1 MKKRVLITG
10 ATGFVGYHLIKSA
23 LDNNLE
29 VYANVRQKAAADH
42 LKDFKIN
49 YVDLDFESIY
59 LLKEN
64 IEEKKYDYIVHAA
77 AVTKAKNLGDY
88 NKVNAI
94 YTRNLAIAAS
104 KSAHAIKK
112 FIFISSLAALGPL
125 NRKNEKLTDKGA
137 SNPVTNYGI
146 SKALAETY
154 LAQVQ
159 KLPLIIFRP
168 TAVYGPREK
177 DIFILIKTIKAGLEL
192 YIGKQEQE
200 LSFVYATDLANIIIK
215 ALASDVVGKSYNISD
230 GAVYSRSSL
239 AANVRKALGKKT
251 VTVNLPVPIIK
262 GLAWSMERFYG
273 LFNKIPAL
281 NVDKIKELTALNW
294 GCDIKNIQ
302 NDFGFVPQFGLEQ
315 GLNETINWYRKNNW
329 L

>member
-23 LDNNLE
+23 LANDLE
-29 VYANVRQKAAADH
+29 VYANVRHLTTAAH
-42 LKDFKIN
+42 LKDFPIN
-49 YVDLDFESIY
+49 YVNLDLSSIY

-64 IEEKKYDYIVHAA
+64 IEEKRYDYIVHAA
-77 AVTKAKNLGDY
+77 AVTKAKNLDDY
-88 NKVNAI
+88 NKINAI

-104 KSAHAIKK
+104 KSTYRIKK
-112 FIFISSLAALGPL
+112 FVFISSLAALGPL
-125 NRKNEKLTDKGA
+125 NQKNEKLTDNGA

-154 LAQVQ
+154 LAQIQ
-159 KLPLIIFRP
+159 NLPLITFRP

-192 YIGKQEQE
+192 YIGKHEQQ
-200 LSFVYATDLANIIIK
+200 LSFVYATDLADIIIN
-215 ALASDVVGKSYNISD
+215 ALASDVVGKSYNVSD
-230 GAVYSRSSL
+230 GAVYNRSAL
-239 AANVRKALGKKT
+239 ASCVRKALNKNT
-251 VTVNLPVPIIK
+251 LIVNVPLQIIK
-262 GLAWSMERFYG
+262 GLAWGMERLYG
-273 LFNKIPAL
+273 TFNKIPAL

-302 NDFGFVPQFGLEQ
+302 KDFGFAPRFGLEK
-315 GLNETINWYRKNNW
+315 GLNETINWYRKHNW

>member
-23 LDNNLE
+23 LANNLE
-29 VYANVRQKAAADH
+29 VFANVRNITTAGH
-42 LKDFKIN
+42 LKDFEIN

-77 AVTKAKNLGDY
+77 AVTKAKKLSDY
-88 NKVNAI
+88 NKINAT
-94 YTRNLAIAAS
+94 YTRNLAVAAS
-104 KSAHAIKK
+104 KSTHRIKK
-112 FIFISSLAALGPL
+112 FVFISSLAALGPL
-125 NRKNEKLTDKGA
+125 KQKSERLTDNGA
-137 SNPVTNYGI
+137 SNPVTSYGI

-154 LAQVQ
+154 LAQISD
-159 KLPLIIFRP
+159 LPLIIIRP

-200 LSFVYATDLANIIIK
+200 LSFVYATDLADLVIK
-215 ALASDVVGKSYNISD
+215 VLASDVVGRAYNISD
-230 GAVYSRSSL
+230 GAVYKRSSL
-239 AANVRKALGKKT
+239 AHYARKALGKKT
-251 VTVNLPVPIIK
+251 VRVNVPVPLIK
-262 GLAWSMERFYG
+262 GLAWSMEHLYG
-273 LFNKIPAL
+273 MFNKIPAL
-281 NVDKIKELTALNW
+281 NVDKIKELTAPNW

-302 NDFGFVPQFGLEQ
+302 NDFGFAPRFGLEQ

>member
-23 LDNNLE
+23 LASNLE
-29 VYANVRQKAAADH
+29 VFANVRNLATAGH
-42 LKDFKIN
+42 LKDFEIN
-49 YVDLDFESIY
+49 YVNLDFESIY

-77 AVTKAKNLGDY
+77 AVTKAKQLSDY
-88 NKVNAI
+88 NKINAT
-94 YTRNLAIAAS
+94 YTRNLAVAAS
-104 KSAHAIKK
+104 KSTHRIKK
-112 FIFISSLAALGPL
+112 FVFISSLAALGPL
-125 NRKNEKLTDKGA
+125 NQKNEKLTDDGP
-137 SNPVTNYGI
+137 SNPVTHYGI

-154 LAQVQ
+154 LARIQN
-159 KLPLIIFRP
+159 LPLISFRP

-200 LSFVYATDLANIIIK
+200 LSFVYATDLADIIIR
-215 ALASDVVGKSYNISD
+215 ALSSDVVGKSYNVSD
-230 GAVYSRSSL
+230 GAVYNRSAL
-239 AANVRKALGKKT
+239 ADHVRKALNKNT
-251 VTVNLPVPIIK
+251 LIVNVPLQIIK
-262 GLAWSMERFYG
+262 GFAWGMERLYRV
-273 LFNKIPAL
+273 FNKTPAL

-302 NDFGFVPQFGLEQ
+302 KDFGFTPRFGLEE
-315 GLNETINWYRKNNW
+315 GLNETISWYRKHNW

>member
-23 LDNNLE
+23 LDNDLE

-88 NKVNAI
+88 NKINAI

-273 LFNKIPAL
+273 LFNKIPTL

>member
-23 LDNNLE
+23 LANDME
-29 VYANVRQKAAADH
+29 VYANVRQSADVSH
-42 LKDFKIN
+42 LKDFPIN
-49 YVDLDFESIY
+49 YVDLDLSSIY

-64 IEEKKYDYIVHAA
+64 IEDKKYNYIVHAA
-77 AVTKAKNLGDY
+77 AVTKAKKLENY
-88 NKVNAI
+88 NQVNAI
-94 YTRNLAIAAS
+94 YTRNLAVAAS
-104 KSAHAIKK
+104 KSTHTIEK
-112 FIFISSLAALGPL
+112 FVFISSLAALGPL
-125 NRKNEKLTDKGA
+125 NEKHEKLTDQGA

-154 LAQVQ
+154 LAQIPN
-159 KLPLIIFRP
+159 LPLIVFRP

-200 LSFVYATDLANIIIK
+200 LSFVYATDLADIITN

-239 AANVRKALGKKT
+239 ATYVSKALGKKT
-251 VTVNLPVPIIK
+251 MTVNVPVPLIK
-262 GLAWSMERFYG
+262 GLAWSMERLYG
-273 LFNKIPAL
+273 IFNQIPAL
-281 NVDKIKELTALNW
+281 NVDKIKELTAINW

-302 NDFGFVPQFGLEQ
+302 KDFGFVPRFGLEQ
-315 GLNETINWYRKNNW
+315 GINETINWYRKNNW

>member
-23 LDNNLE
+23 LANGLE
-29 VYANVRQKAAADH
+29 VYANVRKSAATDH
-42 LKDFKIN
+42 LKDFQIN
-49 YVDLDFESIY
+49 YVDLDFGSIY
-59 LLKEN
+59 LLREN

-77 AVTKAKNLGDY
+77 AVTKAKNLDDY

-94 YTRNLAIAAS
+94 YTRNLAVAAAQS
-104 KSAHAIKK
+104 THSIQK

-125 NRKNEKLTDKGA
+125 KQKNEKLTEKSA
-137 SNPVTNYGI
+137 SNPVTGYGI

-154 LAQVQ
+154 LAQVPD
-159 KLPLIIFRP
+159 LPLIIFRP

-192 YIGKQEQE
+192 YIGRQEQE
-200 LSFVYATDLANIIIK
+200 LSFVHVTDLANIIIR
-215 ALASDVVGKSYNISD
+215 ALASDVVGKAYNISD
-230 GAVYSRSSL
+230 GAVYKRSSF
-239 AANVRKALGKKT
+239 ADYVSKALGKKT
-251 VTVNLPVPIIK
+251 LTIHVPVAVIK
-262 GLAWSMERFYG
+262 GLAWGMERFYG
-273 LFNKIPAL
+273 AFNKIPAL

-302 NDFGFVPQFGLEQ
+302 NDFGFVPQFGLEK
-315 GLNETINWYRKNNW
+315 GINETINWYQKNNW

>member
-23 LDNNLE
+23 LANGME
-29 VYANVRQKAAADH
+29 VYANVRNSAAAEH
-42 LKDFKIN
+42 LKAFQIN

-64 IEEKKYDYIVHAA
+64 IEANKYDYIVHAA
-77 AVTKAKNLGDY
+77 AVTKAKSLTDY
-88 NKVNAI
+88 NKINAT
-94 YTRNLAIAAS
+94 YTRNLAVASS
-104 KSAHAIKK
+104 KSAHAIEK

-125 NRKNEKLTDKGA
+125 KQKNEKLTEKSA
-137 SNPVTNYGI
+137 SKPVTQYGI

-154 LAQVQ
+154 LAQVPD
-159 KLPLIIFRP
+159 LPLIIFRP

-200 LSFVYATDLANIIIK
+200 LSFVYATDLADVIIK
-215 ALASDVVGKSYNISD
+215 ALTSDVVGKAYNISD
-230 GAVYSRSSL
+230 GAVYRRSSL
-239 AANVRKALGKKT
+239 ADYVSKALGKKT
-251 VTVNLPVPIIK
+251 VTVNVPVPLIK
-262 GLAWSMERFYG
+262 GLAWGMERLYG
-273 LFNKIPAL
+273 VFNKIPAL

-302 NDFGFVPQFGLEQ
+302 KDFGFVPQFGLEQ
-315 GLNETINWYRKNNW
+315 GINETISWYRKNNW

>member
-10 ATGFVGYHLIKSA
+10 ATGFVGYHLIQSA
-23 LDNNLE
+23 LANGFE
-29 VYANVRQKAAADH
+29 VYANVRQAANADH
-42 LKDFKIN
+42 LKKFEIN

-64 IEEKKYDYIVHAA
+64 IEEKRYNYIVHAA
-77 AVTKAKNLGDY
+77 AVTKARNLGEY
-88 NKVNAI
+88 NKINAT
-94 YTRNLAIAAS
+94 YTRNLAVAAS
-104 KSAHAIKK
+104 KSVHIIEK

-125 NRKNEKLTDKGA
+125 KQRNDKLTEKSA
-137 SNPVTNYGI
+137 SNPVTQYGI

-154 LAQVQ
+154 LAQVSN
-159 KLPLIIFRP
+159 LPVIIFRP

-200 LSFVYATDLANIIIK
+200 LSFVYATDLADIITK
-215 ALASDVVGKSYNISD
+215 ALTSAVVGKAYNISD
-230 GAVYSRSSL
+230 GVVYNRSSL
-239 AANVRKALGKKT
+239 AHYVSKTLGKKT
-251 VTVNLPVPIIK
+251 IKVNVPVLLIK
-262 GLAWSMERFYG
+262 GLAWSMEQLYG
-273 LFNKIPAL
+273 IFNKIPAL

-294 GCDIKNIQ
+294 GCDIKNVQ
-302 NDFGFVPQFGLEQ
+302 NDFGFVPRFGLEQ

>member
-104 KSAHAIKK
+104 KSAHVIKK

>member
-10 ATGFVGYHLIKSA
+10 ATGFVGYHLIKAA
-23 LDNNLE
+23 LANGLE
-29 VYANVRQKAAADH
+29 VYANIRNSATADH
-42 LKDFKIN
+42 LKDLEIN

-77 AVTKAKNLGDY
+77 AVTKAKSLSDY
-88 NKVNAI
+88 NKINAT
-94 YTRNLAIAAS
+94 YTRNLAVAAS
-104 KSAHAIKK
+104 KSTHNIQK

-125 NRKNEKLTDKGA
+125 KQKNERLTEKSA
-137 SNPVTNYGI
+137 SNPVTQYGI

-154 LAQVQ
+154 LAQVTN
-159 KLPLIIFRP
+159 LPLIIFRP

-200 LSFVYATDLANIIIK
+200 LSFIYATDLADVIIK
-215 ALASDVVGKSYNISD
+215 ALASDVVGKAYNISD
-230 GAVYSRSSL
+230 GAVYNRSSL
-239 AANVRKALGKKT
+239 ANYVSKALGKKT
-251 VTVNLPVPIIK
+251 VMVNVPVPLIK
-262 GLAWSMERFYG
+262 GLAWGMERLYG
-273 LFNKIPAL
+273 VFNKIPAL

-315 GLNETINWYRKNNW
+315 GVNETINWYRKNNW

>member
-10 ATGFVGYHLIKSA
+10 ATGFVGYHLIKAA
-23 LDNNLE
+23 LANGME
-29 VYANVRQKAAADH
+29 VYANVRQSANIDH
-42 LKDFKIN
+42 LKDLEIN

-77 AVTKAKNLGDY
+77 AVTKAKSLGDY
-88 NKVNAI
+88 NRINAT
-94 YTRNLAIAAS
+94 YTRNLAVAAS
-104 KSAHAIKK
+104 KSTHNIQK

-125 NRKNEKLTDKGA
+125 KQKNERLTEKSV
-137 SNPVTNYGI
+137 SNPVTQYGI

-154 LAQVQ
+154 LAQVPN
-159 KLPLIIFRP
+159 LPLIIFRP

-177 DIFILIKTIKAGLEL
+177 DIFILIKTLKAGLEL

-200 LSFVYATDLANIIIK
+200 LSFIYATDLADVIIK
-215 ALASDVVGKSYNISD
+215 ALASDVVGKAYNISD

-239 AANVRKALGKKT
+239 ANYVSKALGKKT
-251 VTVNLPVPIIK
+251 VMVNVPVPIIK
-262 GLAWSMERFYG
+262 GLAWGMERLYG
-273 LFNKIPAL
+273 VFNKIPAL
-281 NVDKIKELTALNW
+281 NIDKIKELTALNW

-315 GLNETINWYRKNNW
+315 GVNETISWYRKNNW

>member
-10 ATGFVGYHLIKSA
+10 ATGFVGYHLIKAA
-23 LDNNLE
+23 LANGME
-29 VYANVRQKAAADH
+29 VYANVRQSANTDH
-42 LKDFKIN
+42 LKDLEIN

-77 AVTKAKNLGDY
+77 AVTKAKSLGDY
-88 NKVNAI
+88 NRINAT
-94 YTRNLAIAAS
+94 YTRNLAVAAS
-104 KSAHAIKK
+104 KSTHNIQK

-125 NRKNEKLTDKGA
+125 KQKNERLTEKSA
-137 SNPVTNYGI
+137 SNPVTQYGI

-154 LAQVQ
+154 LAQVTN
-159 KLPLIIFRP
+159 LPLIIFRP

-177 DIFILIKTIKAGLEL
+177 DIFILIKTLKAGLEL

-200 LSFVYATDLANIIIK
+200 LSFIYATDLADVIIK
-215 ALASDVVGKSYNISD
+215 ALASDVVGKAYNISD

-239 AANVRKALGKKT
+239 ANYVSKALGKKT
-251 VTVNLPVPIIK
+251 VMVNVPVPIIK
-262 GLAWSMERFYG
+262 GLAWGMERLYG
-273 LFNKIPAL
+273 IFNKIPAL

-315 GLNETINWYRKNNW
+315 GVNETISWYRKNNW

>member
-23 LDNNLE
+23 LNNGLE
-29 VYANVRQKAAADH
+29 VYANVRKSTIADH
-42 LKDFKIN
+42 LKDFEIN
-49 YVDLDFESIY
+49 YVDLDFGSIY
-59 LLKEN
+59 LLREN

-77 AVTKAKNLGDY
+77 AVTKAKNLDDY

-94 YTRNLAIAAS
+94 YTRNLAVAAAQS
-104 KSAHAIKK
+104 THVIKK

-125 NRKNEKLTDKGA
+125 KQKNEKLTEKSP
-137 SNPVTNYGI
+137 SNPVTDYGI

-154 LAQVQ
+154 LAQVPN
-159 KLPLIIFRP
+159 LPLIIFRP

-192 YIGKQEQE
+192 YIGKEKQE

-215 ALASDVVGKSYNISD
+215 ALASDVVGKSYNVSD
-230 GAVYSRSSL
+230 GAVYNRFAL
-239 AANVRKALGKKT
+239 AANVRKALSKKT
-251 VTVNLPVPIIK
+251 ISINVPVPIIK
-262 GLAWSMERFYG
+262 GLAWSMERLYG
-273 LFNKIPAL
+273 VFNKIPAL
-281 NVDKIKELTALNW
+281 NVNKIKELTAINW

-302 NDFGFVPQFGLEQ
+302 KDFGFVPEYGLEQ

>member
-23 LDNNLE
+23 LANNLE
-29 VYANVRQKAAADH
+29 VYANVRHSANATH
-42 LKDFKIN
+42 LKDFPIN
-49 YVDLDFESIY
+49 YVDLDLSSIY

-64 IEEKKYDYIVHAA
+64 IEDKKYDYIVHAA
-77 AVTKAKNLGDY
+77 AVTKAKKLDDY
-88 NKVNAI
+88 NQVNAI
-94 YTRNLAIAAS
+94 YTRNLAVAAS
-104 KSAHAIKK
+104 KATHLIKK
-112 FIFISSLAALGPL
+112 FVFISSLAALGPL
-125 NRKNEKLTDKGA
+125 NQKSERLTDKSA
-137 SNPVTNYGI
+137 SHPVTNYGI

-154 LAQVQ
+154 LAQVPN
-159 KLPLIIFRP
+159 LPLIVFRP

-192 YIGKQEQE
+192 YIGKQEQD
-200 LSFVYATDLANIIIK
+200 LSFVYATDLANIIVN

-239 AANVRKALGKKT
+239 ANYVSKALGKKT
-251 VTVNLPVPIIK
+251 LTVNVPVPLIK
-262 GLAWSMERFYG
+262 GLAWSMERVYSI
-273 LFNKIPAL
+273 FNKIPAL

-302 NDFGFVPQFGLEQ
+302 RDFGFTPQFGLEQ
-315 GLNETINWYRKNNW
+315 GINETINWYRKNNW